1 MVIKRATVNELKAFS
16 AGFIARGG
24 EPLDDLFH
32 YWAGWELNFIASDN
46 GWVRVVAYRSK
57 LGRDGFVTYW
67 DAPLL
72 VGSFRAVK

>member
-1 MVIKRATVNELKAFS
+1 MTRATVRELRAFS

-24 EPLDDLFH
+24 KPLDDLFH
-32 YWAGWELNFIASDN
+32 YWAGWEINFTMSGG

-57 LGRDGFVTYW
+57 LGRDGFVTEW
-67 DAPLL
+67 GAPLM